1 MSRLAFS
8 PKSVELLAQA
18 LGLKVALPELAY
30 ALSDDSREI
39 TPGMIFIARRGVAH
53 SAQAYIQSALDAGAV
68 WVLSDEAYAD
78 ERVTVVADSAA
89 MLVALVGVATGQNVA
104 DLHLIGITGTN
115 GKTSVAQFIASTLAA
130 SGAPHTAQVGLIGTL
145 GAGIWSPDL
154 SQLQPTN
161 NTTPGLLAVLVH
173 CIAFLTQGVRYVV
186 MEVSSHAL
194 AQNRLRG
201 LPIRD
206 AVFTNLSRDHLDY
219 HHDMAVYFEAKAR
232 LFAWPGLQTA
242 VVNFDSPHAEDLL
255 ERLNPNVDCWAYG
268 LSTPDWRVAD
278 CHHITVKKLE
288 LNAQGFNAQMATPVG
303 EAHINPAVIGLFNVA
318 NVMAALATVLA
329 LGMPLSMAVPAIN
342 RVAPPIGRMQR
353 MALPNGA
360 VAVVDYAHTPDA
372 LDQVLRAL
380 RDHRRAGAKILCV
393 FGCGGD
399 RDQGK
404 RPLMAAVAER
414 LADTVILTS
423 DNPRSESPEAIIAQ
437 MCAGLNKPS
446 DVQIEGDRGKA
457 IATALAQAGEQ
468 DWVLIAGKGHET
480 TQEIQGQVTAFSDWA
495 HVLAWCARANQGG
508 AA

>member
-1 MSRLAFS
+1 MSRLNF
-8 PKSVELLAQA
+8 PPQSVEFLAAA
-18 LGLKVALPELAY
+18 LGLKSALPELAH

-53 SAQAYIQSALDAGAV
+53 SAQAYIQAALDAGAV
-68 WVLSDEAYAD
+68 WVISDEAYAND
-78 ERVTVVADSAA
+78 RVTVVADSAA
-89 MLVALVGVATGQNVA
+89 ALMALVEVATGQSVA
-104 DLHLIGITGTN
+104 ELHIIGITGTN

-130 SGAPHTAQVGLIGTL
+130 SGAPHTEKVGLIGTL

-154 SQLQPTN
+154 SQLQPTH
-161 NTTPGLLAVLVH
+161 NTTPGLLTVLVQ
-173 CIAFLTQGVRYVV
+173 CSAFLMQGVRYVV

-201 LPIRD
+201 LPIRS

-219 HHDMAVYFEAKAR
+219 HHDMAAYFEAKAR

-242 VVNFDSPHAEDLL
+242 LINFDSPQVEDLL
-255 ERLNPNVDCWAYG
+255 ERLSPNVDCWAYG
-268 LSTPDWRVAD
+268 LGVPDWRVAD
-278 CHHITVKKLE
+278 CHQITVKKLE
-288 LNAQGFNAQMATPVG
+288 LNAQGFNAQIATPVG
-303 EAHINPAVIGLFNVA
+303 EARINPALIGLFNVA

-329 LGMPLSMAVPAIN
+329 LGMPLSVAVPALN
-342 RVAPPIGRMQR
+342 QVAPPLGRMQR
-353 MALPNGA
+353 MVLPNGA
-360 VAVVDYAHTPDA
+360 VAVIDYAHTPDA

-380 RDHRRAGAKILCV
+380 RDHRGAGAKIICV

-404 RPLMAAVAER
+404 RPLMAAAAER

-437 MCAGLNKPS
+437 MCAGLTKPN
-446 DVQIEGDRGKA
+446 DVQIERDRGKA
-457 IATALAQAGEQ
+457 IARALAQASDK

-480 TQEIQGQVTAFSDWA
+480 TQEIQGQITAFSDWEQ
-495 HVLAWCARANQGG
+495 VLAWCASPNQGG